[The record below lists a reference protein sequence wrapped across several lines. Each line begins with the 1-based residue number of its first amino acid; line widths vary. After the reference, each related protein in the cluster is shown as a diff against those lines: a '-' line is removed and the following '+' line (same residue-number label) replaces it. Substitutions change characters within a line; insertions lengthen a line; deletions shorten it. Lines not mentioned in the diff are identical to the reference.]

1 MKKILYIF
9 ILMIVS
15 ISLFA
20 QTNKSETLISIK
32 GTSIKN
38 IGEIKDIW
46 DTGSAIY
53 LSYENISS
61 NQFSYMFQTGY
72 MQFKENPNHDFQGQD
87 ANFNII
93 PLQIGGRYYI
103 LANSIRPFL
112 MAMSGLNIVKSN
124 YPIYRINKDDEK
136 EILLESGTTT
146 KLNFQV
152 GLGLAL
158 KLFSNLQ
165 IEVIANY
172 NSHILDAP
180 THYSLT
186 GLELG
191 AGFNW
196 VISN

>member
-1 MKKILYIF
+1 MKVFLYILVF
-9 ILMIVS
+9 MTFSVT
-15 ISLFA
+15 LFA

-38 IGEIKDIW
+38 IGEVKDIW

-61 NQFSYMFQTGY
+61 NQFSYMLQTGY

-93 PLQIGGRYYI
+93 PLQVGGRYYI
-103 LANSIRPFL
+103 LINSIRPFL
-112 MAMSGLNIVKSN
+112 MAMSGINIINSE
-124 YPIYRINKDDEK
+124 YPIIPVPSSDEN
-136 EILLESGTTT
+136 ESVNNTEV

-165 IEVIANY
+165 IEVLANY

-180 THYSLT
+180 THYNLT

-191 AGFNW
+191 AGLNW
-196 VISN
+196 VIGN

>member
-1 MKKILYIF
+1 MKIFLYI
-9 ILMIVS
+9 LVS
-15 ISLFA
+15 MTFGVSLFA
-20 QTNKSETLISIK
+20 QTDKSESIISVR
-32 GTSIKN
+32 GTAIKN

-46 DTGSAIY
+46 ETGSAIY
-53 LSYENISS
+53 LSYENISFS

-72 MQFKENPNHDFQGQD
+72 MQFKENPENDFQGQD

-93 PLQIGGRYYI
+93 PLQVGGRYYI
-103 LANSIRPFL
+103 LINSIRPFL
-112 MAMSGLNIVKSN
+112 MAMSGINIINSE
-124 YPIYRINKDDEK
+124 YPIIPVPYTSEGESVSNTDVRI
-136 EILLESGTTT
+136 
-146 KLNFQV
+146 NFQV

-165 IEVIANY
+165 IEVLANY

-180 THYSLT
+180 THYNLT

-191 AGFNW
+191 VGLSW

>member
-1 MKKILYIF
+1 MKKNLYILV
-9 ILMIVS
+9 LMMLSV
-15 ISLFA
+15 SLFA
-20 QTNKSETLISIK
+20 QTDKSESLISVR

-46 DTGSAIY
+46 ETGSAIY
-53 LSYENISS
+53 ISYENISS
-61 NQFSYMFQTGY
+61 ANQFSYMFQTGY
-72 MQFKENPNHDFQGQD
+72 MQFKENPENNFQGQE

-93 PLQIGGRYYI
+93 PLQVGGRYYI
-103 LANSIRPFL
+103 LINSIRPFL
-112 MAMSGLNIVKSN
+112 MAMSGINIINSE
-124 YPIYRINKDDEK
+124 YPIIPVPSSDEN
-136 EILLESGTTT
+136 ESVNNTEV

-180 THYSLT
+180 THYNLT

-191 AGFNW
+191 VGLNW
-196 VISN
+196 VIGN